1 MNEQCRFLFFVSNI
15 NLFLVKKLAEKRA
28 KLLAEEKAAKG
39 ILLFVH
45 LQTHPYSP

>member
-1 MNEQCRFLFFVSNI
+1 MNDQCMFLLVVSNI

-28 KLLAEEKAAKG
+28 KMLAEEKAAKG
-39 ILLFVH
+39 ILLLVH